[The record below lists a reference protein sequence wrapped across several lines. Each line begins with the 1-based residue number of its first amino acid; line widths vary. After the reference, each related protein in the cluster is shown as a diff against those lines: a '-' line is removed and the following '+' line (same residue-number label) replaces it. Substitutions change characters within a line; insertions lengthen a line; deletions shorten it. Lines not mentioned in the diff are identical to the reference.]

1 MHIYAPQC
9 LWGKMEDK
17 TMRSSS
23 EEEEDWEEDEEND
36 EDW

>member
-1 MHIYAPQC
+1 MHICASQC
-9 LWGKMEDK
+9 LWGKMEGK

-23 EEEEDWEEDEEND
+23 EEEEDWEEDDEDD

>member
-1 MHIYAPQC
+1 MHIYTSQC
-9 LWGKMEDK
+9 LWGKMEGK

-23 EEEEDWEEDEEND
+23 EEEDWEEEEEDD